1 MPNALP
7 NKESASV
14 LVSPAATRRSG
25 RMMETSEVM
34 TEFAVR
40 IAVMGSTEPKSGTS
54 SFLGLANRP
63 PLKKNTAMPA
73 AKENT

>member
-40 IAVMGSTEPKSGTS
+40 IAVMG
-54 SFLGLANRP
+54 
-63 PLKKNTAMPA
+63 TA
-73 AKENT
+73 E